1 MKRQNGFTMT
11 ELMVVV
17 AIVAILLA
25 IGVPSF
31 RYVTNANRMT
41 AEVNGLLGDLMFARG
56 EAIKQ
61 GLPVVVCPSADN
73 QTCANV
79 TTWESGW
86 IICVDANANGTCDVG
101 ESVLRVQRSFASNN
115 DQLRPDATSNAT
127 AIAFGREGFAS
138 GLGAGATFTLHS
150 TPSNSVWTRCLQIT
164 AIGMLT
170 ATNHVSDA
178 TCI

>member
-11 ELMVVV
+11 ELMVVM

-31 RYVTNANRMT
+31 RYVTNANRMSS
-41 AEVNGLLGDLMFARG
+41 EVNGLLGDLMFARG

-61 GLPVVVCPSADN
+61 GLPVLVCTSAN
-73 QTCANV
+73 GTTCAGT

-86 IICVDANANGTCDVG
+86 ITCVDTNVNGTCG
-101 ESVLRVQRSFASNN
+101 SLLRVQNSFASNK
-115 DQLRPDATSNAT
+115 DKLRPDVTSNAS
-127 AIAFGREGFAS
+127 AISFGREGFAS
-138 GLGAGATFTLHS
+138 GLFGAGATFTLHDA
-150 TPSNSVWTRCLQIT
+150 TSNSVWTRCLQIT